1 MALQHLPPRVLTLVF
16 LPQKRYSVASLY
28 LTPTQ
33 DTQPS
38 HLNPIQPPSEPKPLL
53 AKSIPQS
60 PHPPYP
66 LPTRQIHTPPTHYSS
81 PQLPPPPLLNQPH
94 IPSAWTKGTKTVSVN
109 ASATVN
115 FSCLH
120 LNPRLICKASNFT
133 SLTPTMYYYYLRLVL
148 GFFFVNAIELGGR
161 GSRRWCG
168 FGGWKRWG
176 GGFIEIPI

>member
-81 PQLPPPPLLNQPH
+81 PQLPPPLLNQPH
-94 IPSAWTKGTKTVSVN
+94 IPSARTKGTKTVSVN
-109 ASATVN
+109 AKRHHEFLWSVSKSALNLQSKQLYVLGPYYYY
-115 FSCLH
+115 CLH
-120 LNPRLICKASNFT
+120 L
-133 SLTPTMYYYYLRLVL
+133 VL
-148 GFFFVNAIELGGR
+148 GVLLMR
-161 GSRRWCG
+161 
-168 FGGWKRWG
+168 
-176 GGFIEIPI
+176 